1 MVLLLFSGVYLYM
14 EGSKADEKYVV
25 LNATFKMGG
34 IQYIGYKLEESKLIF
49 MFERRGDFFT
59 QALESREVRTDEK
72 IKNIDNVLM
81 EVNTNGNI
89 KMYECKFVGENI
101 EELKYVAEE

>member
-1 MVLLLFSGVYLYM
+1 MD
-14 EGSKADEKYVV
+14 GSKVDEKYVV

-34 IQYIGYKLEESKLIF
+34 IQYVGYKLEDNRLIF

-59 QALESREVRTDEK
+59 QALESKEVRTNEK
-72 IKNIDNVLM
+72 IKKNIDNVLM

-89 KMYECKFVGENI
+89 KMYECKFVEENI
-101 EELKYVAEE
+101 EEIKYVAEE